1 MGSEVVWSFSGIKW
15 LPEPPEG
22 DRRQREQA
30 LKVTSTCRC
39 WRPRHRGRQAGL
51 GAVTV
56 TGSNTKANKV
66 LRGKG
71 CPVVCRNSARSLT
84 AFLDH
89 LNPRHVTRGLLCP
102 VNSMQMFHDSAT
114 TEQGVAGT
122 YFTSRDRRR
131 GKAGSTGDAS
141 FPAELL
147 RSQRSPAPSRWPL
160 PRDRARVLQPLC
172 SLQKHSSS
180 HSRHSRYYA
189 SRHADISKDAP
200 PKPSSGAGSSH
211 SQGQVQLRKQY
222 SSPSLLSYEVRGWAR
237 KEALP
242 KGQ

>member
-1 MGSEVVWSFSGIKW
+1 MLETPAQGPAGRARGCYSH
-15 LPEPPEG
+15 
-22 DRRQREQA
+22 A
-30 LKVTSTCRC
+30 LKHESKQSV
-39 WRPRHRGRQAGL
+39 AGKRL
-51 GAVTV
+51 PC
-56 TGSNTKANKV
+56 S
-66 LRGKG
+66 L
-71 CPVVCRNSARSLT
+71 SEQRSLSHSL
-84 AFLDH
+84 LDH
-89 LNPRHVTRGLLCP
+89 LNPCHVTRGLLCP

>member
-122 YFTSRDRRR
+122 DFTP
-131 GKAGSTGDAS
+131 GTGG
-141 FPAELL
+141 EG
-147 RSQRSPAPSRWPL
+147 RQE
-160 PRDRARVLQPLC
+160 AREMP
-172 SLQKHSSS
+172 
-180 HSRHSRYYA
+180 
-189 SRHADISKDAP
+189 
-200 PKPSSGAGSSH
+200 
-211 SQGQVQLRKQY
+211 
-222 SSPSLLSYEVRGWAR
+222 PSLLSSSDPRGAQPPAGGPSPGTGLGSSSPSAASRNIPPPTAGTPVIMPLDTRIYPRTPHRSQAPGLAPPTVKAKFSSGSSTTQLRSSGLAR